1 MFKVSKKKQYQNNMS
16 HIFKVNNNDTR
27 TASDADIWR
36 YFARYSTVNIAEFEQ
51 INTFETEKK

>member
-1 MFKVSKKKQYQNNMS
+1 MS

-51 INTFETEKK
+51 INTFGTEKK

>member
-1 MFKVSKKKQYQNNMS
+1 MS
-16 HIFKVNNNDTR
+16 QIFKFNNNDTR

-51 INTFETEKK
+51 INAFETEKK